1 MRKTQTEYKKK
12 YFEKF
17 KRPTITIPAEH
28 YEDYKDYITGKGYNS
43 FNDYVNAVIQ
53 LDYKN
58 NIIPSKNDIAADD

>member
-1 MRKTQTEYKKK
+1 MATHSEHQKK
-12 YFEKF
+12 YYNKF
-17 KRPTITIPAEH
+17 KRPTVTIPAEE
-28 YEDYKDYITGKGYNS
+28 YEKYKFFITDKGYNS